1 MLFLLPLPCPAF
13 PLSCNVVG
21 MQRDCYRC
29 RQPIEEQVAFCS
41 ACGAP
46 QIRVSRPSEQLS
58 EIPALPGVEITAEQ
72 LAAVSTTPA
81 DLVGRSGIQWKSF
94 ARTAAPLA
102 AFTGMLTVILPPL
115 GVFVLL
121 PASLIV
127 AIYIYRRTRPAPMR
141 GGQGARMGALMG
153 LLSFTFFLVFFLVA
167 IYLNQPKY
175 REVIVNKVH
184 EMAAQNTDPQAQPML
199 QWFATTDGLIAFT
212 IMFLATVLIFFLVI
226 GMGSGALAVTL
237 GKARNRSQL

>member
-1 MLFLLPLPCPAF
+1 
-13 PLSCNVVG
+13 

-46 QIRVSRPSEQLS
+46 QIRVSRPQEQPA
-58 EIPALPGVEITAEQ
+58 EEPALPEVELTTEQ
-72 LAAVSTTPA
+72 IAAVSGVPA
-81 DLVGRSGIQWKSF
+81 NLVGRSGIQWKSF
-94 ARTAAPLA
+94 ARTAAPMA
-102 AFTGMLTVILPPL
+102 AFTGLLTVLLPAL
-115 GVFVLL
+115 GLFVLL

-153 LLSFTFFLVFFLVA
+153 LLSFGSFLVFFLIA

-175 REVIVNKVH
+175 REIIVGKIQ
-184 EMAAQNTDPQAQPML
+184 EIAAQNPDQQAQQML
-199 QWFATTDGLIAFT
+199 QWFATTDGLITFT
-212 IMFLATVLIFFLVI
+212 IMFLVTILVFFLII
-226 GMGSGALAVTL
+226 GMSSGALA
-237 GKARNRSQL
+237 

>member
-1 MLFLLPLPCPAF
+1 
-13 PLSCNVVG
+13 

-41 ACGAP
+41 SCGAP

-58 EIPALPGVEITAEQ
+58 EVPALPGVEITAER
-72 LAAVSTTPA
+72 LAAVNTPA

-94 ARTAAPLA
+94 SRTAAPLA
-102 AFTGMLTVILPPL
+102 AFTGILTVLAPPL
-115 GVFVLL
+115 GLFILL
-121 PASLIV
+121 PASLILS
-127 AIYIYRRTRPAPMR
+127 IYIYRRTRPAPMR

-153 LLSFTFFLVFFLVA
+153 LLSFIFYAAFFLVNVSR
-167 IYLNQPKY
+167 NQPAY
-175 REVIVNKVH
+175 REIIVNKVH
-184 EMAAQNTDPQAQPML
+184 EVVAQNPDQQVQQTL
-199 QWFATTDGLIAFT
+199 QWFATTDGLIALT
-212 IMFLATVLIFFLVI
+212 VMVLAVILLVFLVI

>member
-1 MLFLLPLPCPAF
+1 
-13 PLSCNVVG
+13 

-46 QIRVSRPSEQLS
+46 QIRVSRPPELLP
-58 EIPALPGVEITAEQ
+58 EVPALPEVEITAEQ
-72 LAAVSTTPA
+72 LAGVTTPA

-102 AFTGMLTVILPPL
+102 ALTGMFTVIRPPL
-115 GVFVLL
+115 GFFILL
-121 PASLIV
+121 PASLMV

-175 REVIVNKVH
+175 REVIVSKVH
-184 EMAAQNTDPQAQPML
+184 EIAAQNTDPHAQPML

-212 IMFLATVLIFFLVI
+212 IMFLATILIFFLVI
-226 GMGSGALAVTL
+226 GMGSGALAVIL
-237 GKARNRSQL
+237 GRPKNHPQP